1 MDQQFYL
8 KKKKKRPYKV
18 FHRLYI
24 AKGKSVSVPELERM
38 TKPTTVRIVISDLK
52 PKLKDTGLK
61 IDNKSKGFY
70 KLTVI

>member
-1 MDQQFYL
+1 
-8 KKKKKRPYKV
+8 
-18 FHRLYI
+18 
-24 AKGKSVSVPELERM
+24 M